1 MIMLKDIGA
10 DPVPNYT
17 RDIKGHCPLGRLP
30 LCPDPMHPQNSR
42 RAASSF
48 QPPGRR

>member
-17 RDIKGHCPLGRLP
+17 QHIKKDIAHWDAYRHV
-30 LCPDPMHPQNSR
+30 PDPDALATKFSPVQCR
-42 RAASSF
+42 VF
-48 QPPGRR
+48 